1 MDLFKSL
8 SEILRLSKALDVS
21 FKGYFFTFLPKIDFW
36 VTLILSA
43 FMKLHIFYQHISCNC
58 CYVLSYQKNC
68 LLSSKSS
75 PVTNLSGKSF

>member
-1 MDLFKSL
+1 MDLSKRL
-8 SEILRLSKALDVS
+8 SEILRLSKVLDVS
-21 FKGYFFTFLPKIDFW
+21 FKGYFFTFLPNIDFW
-36 VTLILSA
+36 VTLLLSA
-43 FMKLHIFYQHISCNC
+43 FMKLHIFDQHISCNC